1 MYVGHQPETEGRRG
15 ASDGGRTSDVKKT
28 RALDGDGSDET
39 VIVSDLFAGVE
50 LTISSNV
57 YVA

>member
-1 MYVGHQPETEGRRG
+1 M
-15 ASDGGRTSDVKKT
+15 KKT
-28 RALDGDGSDET
+28 SALDGDGSDET
-39 VIVSDLFAGVE
+39 VIVSDLLAGVE